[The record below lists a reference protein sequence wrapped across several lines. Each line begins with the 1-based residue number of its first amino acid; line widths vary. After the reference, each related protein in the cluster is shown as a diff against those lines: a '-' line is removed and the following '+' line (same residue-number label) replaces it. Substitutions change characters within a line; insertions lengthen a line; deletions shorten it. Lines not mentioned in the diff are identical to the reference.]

1 MSDQGMTGPAGAER
15 QLDDDLSA
23 LARDTA
29 AEARAYLVAVT
40 DVAAGANPSTG
51 LSVLLLA
58 VSQVLLAG
66 ARLGAI
72 SDVVPQSR
80 FEPDPGPEPDV
91 DPLHAGLANVLEGID
106 DYGEIFDP
114 IVPGG
119 AVHGSL
125 SGDLAEVASALDH
138 GLHHFEAGRI
148 DEALWW
154 WQFSY
159 LSSWGPRAASALRV
173 VQSIL
178 GHLRLD
184 ADEEVVADAEFDA
197 LNLP

>member
-1 MSDQGMTGPAGAER
+1 MSDTPTGSAGGPD
-15 QLDDDLSA
+15 QLDHDLLV

-29 AEARAYLVAVT
+29 TEARTYLDAVT
-40 DVAAGANPSTG
+40 DVAAGANPSTA

-58 VSQVLLAG
+58 LSQVLLAG

-72 SDVVPQSR
+72 SDVVPAAR

-91 DPLHAGLANVLEGID
+91 DPLHVGLANALEGID

-119 AVHGSL
+119 VVHGSL
-125 SGDLAEVASALDH
+125 SGDLSEIASALDH
-138 GLHHFEAGRI
+138 GLHHYEAQRI

>member
-1 MSDQGMTGPAGAER
+1 MSDLSHSPSTSGT
-15 QLDDDLSA
+15 DDLSA
-23 LARDTA
+23 LAEDTA
-29 AEARAYLVAVT
+29 TEARAYLDAVT
-40 DVAAGANPSTG
+40 DVAAGSNPSTA

-58 VSQVLLAG
+58 LSQVLLAG

-72 SDVVPQSR
+72 SDVVPESR

-91 DPLHAGLANVLEGID
+91 DPLHAGLANALEGID

-119 AVHGSL
+119 VVHGSL
-125 SGDLAEVASALDH
+125 SGDLSEVASALDH

-148 DEALWW
+148 GEALWW

-159 LSSWGPRAASALRV
+159 LSSWGPRASSGLRV

-184 ADEEVVADAEFDA
+184 ADDEVVADAEFDA
-197 LNLP
+197 LHLP

>member
-1 MSDQGMTGPAGAER
+1 MPDE
-15 QLDDDLSA
+15 DLSV
-23 LARDTA
+23 LAQDTA

-40 DVAAGANPSTG
+40 DVAAGSNPSTA

-80 FEPDPGPEPDV
+80 FEPDPGPEAEI
-91 DPLHAGLANVLEGID
+91 DPLHDGLANALEGID
-106 DYGEIFDP
+106 DYGEVFDP
-114 IVPGG
+114 IIPGNV
-119 AVHGSL
+119 VHGSL
-125 SGDLAEVASALDH
+125 SGDLAEIAGALDH
-138 GLHHFEAGRI
+138 GLHHFEAGRV

-184 ADEEVVADAEFDA
+184 ADDEVVADAEFDA
-197 LNLP
+197 LHLP